1 MSYHSIKEWITAAE
15 QKNLNLWEVVLQDD
29 MAERAVS
36 KEESI
41 KAMKG
46 IWQAMLSSAEQYD
59 GTLRSNSGLVGTDG
73 QKLEDYGKKGD
84 TLCGDFIN
92 KVMTQAVQVSESNA
106 CMKRIVAAPTA
117 GSCGVMPAVFVTLY
131 KEKKATEEQIIEALY
146 IASGIGKVVAERASI
161 AGASGGCQ
169 AEVGTA
175 SAMTAGALAGL
186 KGGNPKQVSD
196 AAAIALKNLLGL
208 ACDPV
213 AGLVEVPCVK
223 RNVIGAINAVAAADM
238 VLAGIGSVIPADDVI
253 DAMGQIGREMSYK
266 IKETALGGLA
276 ATPTG
281 QEIAERV
288 LQKS

>member
-1 MSYHSIKEWITAAE
+1 MSYHAIKEWITIAE
-15 QKNLNLWEVVLQDD
+15 QKNLPLWEVVLEDD
-29 MAERAVS
+29 MSERAVS
-36 KEESI
+36 REDSLKEME
-41 KAMKG
+41 K
-46 IWQAMLSSAEQYD
+46 IWDAMLLSAEQYD
-59 GTLRSNSGLVGTDG
+59 GTLRSNSCLVGTDG
-73 QKLEDYGKKGD
+73 QKLEDYGKKGN

-92 KVMTQAVQVSESNA
+92 KVMTRAVQVSESNA

-131 KEKKATEEQIIEALY
+131 KEQKATKEQIIQALY
-146 IASGIGKVVAERASI
+146 VASGIGKVVAERASI

-175 SAMTAGALAGL
+175 SAMTAGALAALHGCTS
-186 KGGNPKQVSD
+186 KQIGD
-196 AAAIALKNLLGL
+196 ALAIALKNLLGL

-223 RNVIGAINAVAAADM
+223 RNVIGAVNAVAAADM
-238 VLAGIGSVIPADDVI
+238 VLAGIESVIPPDDVI
-253 DAMGQIGREMSYK
+253 DAMGEIGYEMSYK

-281 QEIAERV
+281 QAIADRV
-288 LQKS
+288 LQK

>member
-1 MSYHSIKEWITAAE
+1 MSYHAIKEWIAMSE
-15 QKNLNLWEVVLQDD
+15 EKNIPLWEVVLQDD
-29 MAERAVS
+29 MAERDVS
-36 KEESI
+36 REESI
-41 KAMKG
+41 QEMENIWKAM
-46 IWQAMLSSAEQYD
+46 LLSAEQYD
-59 GTLRSNSGLVGTDG
+59 GSLRSNSGLVGTDG
-73 QKLEDYGKKGD
+73 KKLEEYGKKGD

-117 GSCGVMPAVFVTLY
+117 GSCGIMPAVFVTLL
-131 KEKKATEEQIIEALY
+131 KENKATEKQIIEALY

-175 SAMTAGALAGL
+175 SAMTAGGLAAI
-186 KGGNPKQVSD
+186 KGGTPKQVGD

-223 RNVIGAINAVAAADM
+223 RNVIGAVNAVAAADM
-238 VLAGIGSVIPADDVI
+238 VLAGIESVIPPDDVI

-266 IKETALGGLA
+266 IKETAMGGLA

-281 QEIAERV
+281 QAIAERV
-288 LQKS
+288 LQK

>member
-1 MSYHSIKEWITAAE
+1 M
-15 QKNLNLWEVVLQDD
+15 
-29 MAERAVS
+29 ER
-36 KEESI
+36 
-41 KAMKG
+41 
-46 IWQAMLSSAEQYD
+46 IWDAMLLSAEQYD

-73 QKLEDYGKKGD
+73 QKLEDYGKKGN
-84 TLCGDFIN
+84 TLCGDFMN
-92 KVMTQAVQVSESNA
+92 KVMTRAVQVSESNA

-131 KEKKATEEQIIEALY
+131 KEGKATKEQIIEALY
-146 IASGIGKVVAERASI
+146 VASGIGKVVAERASI

-175 SAMTAGALAGL
+175 SAMTAGALAALHGCT
-186 KGGNPKQVSD
+186 GKQVGD
-196 AAAIALKNLLGL
+196 ALSIALKNLLGL

-238 VLAGIGSVIPADDVI
+238 VLAGIDSVIPPDDVI
-253 DAMGQIGREMSYK
+253 DAMGEIGHEMSYK

-281 QEIAERV
+281 QAIADRV
-288 LQKS
+288 LQK

>member
-1 MSYHSIKEWITAAE
+1 MSYHAIKEWLATAE
-15 QKNLNLWEVVLQDD
+15 EKQIPLWEVVLQDD
-29 MAERAVS
+29 MSERAVS
-36 KEESI
+36 REDSLKEMER
-41 KAMKG
+41 
-46 IWQAMLSSAEQYD
+46 IWDAMLLSAEQYD

-73 QKLEDYGKKGD
+73 QKLEDYGKKGN
-84 TLCGDFIN
+84 TLCGDFMN
-92 KVMTQAVQVSESNA
+92 KVMTRAVQVSESNA

-131 KEKKATEEQIIEALY
+131 KEGKATKEQIIEALY
-146 IASGIGKVVAERASI
+146 VASGIGKVVAERASI

-175 SAMTAGALAGL
+175 SAMTAGALAALHGCT
-186 KGGNPKQVSD
+186 GKQVGD
-196 AAAIALKNLLGL
+196 LLGL

-238 VLAGIGSVIPADDVI
+238 VLAGIESVIPPDDVI
-253 DAMGQIGREMSYK
+253 DAMGEIGHEMSYK

-281 QEIAERV
+281 QAIADRV
-288 LQKS
+288 LQK

>member
-1 MSYHSIKEWITAAE
+1 MSYHAIKEWIAMSE
-15 QKNLNLWEVVLQDD
+15 EKNLPLWEVVLQDD
-29 MAERAVS
+29 MAERDVS
-36 KEESI
+36 REESI
-41 KAMKG
+41 QEMENIWKAM
-46 IWQAMLSSAEQYD
+46 LLSAEQYD
-59 GTLRSNSGLVGTDG
+59 GSLRSNSGLVGTDG
-73 QKLEDYGKKGD
+73 KKLEEYGKKGD

-117 GSCGVMPAVFVTLY
+117 GSCGIMPAVFVTLL
-131 KEKKATEEQIIEALY
+131 KENKATEKQIIEALY

-175 SAMTAGALAGL
+175 SAMTAGGLAAI
-186 KGGNPKQVSD
+186 KGGTPKQVGD

-223 RNVIGAINAVAAADM
+223 RNVIGAVNAVAAADM
-238 VLAGIGSVIPADDVI
+238 VLAGIESVIPPDDVI

-266 IKETALGGLA
+266 IKETAMGGLA

-281 QEIAERV
+281 QAIAERV
-288 LQKS
+288 LQK